1 LAVEILHLAPGAVVV
16 AEGLV
21 DEVEVDVVEVEPFSD
36 AANARVALPSP
47 TSWIQS
53 LVATNSSLRGMPP
66 EAMARPTASS
76 F

>member
-1 LAVEILHLAPGAVVV
+1 M
-16 AEGLV
+16 